1 MLLYHHRFI
10 TIFITFDI
18 ALVDCRISISSILN
32 LVNHGDT
39 DVTIRELIDLAV
51 TEREIR
57 PQQSILEQ
65 RLNYQ
70 SMPYW
75 PLERVIYFKMREGGM
90 DE

>member
-18 ALVDCRISISSILN
+18 ALVDCRITISSILN

-39 DVTIRELIDLAV
+39 DVNIRELIDLAV

-57 PQQSILEQ
+57 PQHLSISEGQ
-65 RLNYQ
+65 LNYQ

-75 PLERVIYFKMREGGM
+75 PW
-90 DE
+90 